1 MSIYDLT
8 GSPLSDAYNVSGD
21 ALSLAY
27 DKSGD
32 IIYTAGDRLKVM
44 TYNVGGWYIGSG
56 RNVPAAEKDAYYALQ
71 TGMIEAAA
79 PDILFINEY
88 LEEFSDDGTSALTML
103 QSLFPY
109 VERVTNGTYF
119 GRAICSTY
127 PISNYSS
134 HTFSVGSPYYYDS
147 AEVVIDG
154 TPVTLVVIHL
164 IVNPETTRYT
174 QAQELLAYLQTLDT
188 FICAGDFNT
197 GISTNTATTSST
209 EYEKFVK
216 IFVDAGFHTANFGS
230 SGFMVTCND
239 GVNGTGTDWYIDNII
254 TSADIDV
261 VSAYVDTT
269 KLTDGIS
276 GKTDHM
282 PLIALLEVQ

>member
-1 MSIYDLT
+1 MSIYDKSGAQLET
-8 GSPLSDAYNVSGD
+8 VYNVSGA
-21 ALSLAY
+21 ALPTAY
-27 DKSGD
+27 DKAGN
-32 IIYTAGDRLKVM
+32 IIFAAADLKVM

-71 TGMIEAAA
+71 TGMIADAS

-88 LEEFSDDGTSALTML
+88 MAQFSDDGTSALEML
-103 QSLFPY
+103 QQFFPY
-109 VERVTNGTYF
+109 IETAMSGTYF
-119 GRAICSTY
+119 SRAICSKLPLT
-127 PISNYSS
+127 NYTQHS
-134 HTFSVGSPYYYDS
+134 FSVGNGQYYDS
-147 AEVVIDG
+147 AEVVVDG

-174 QAQELLAYLQTLDT
+174 QAQELLAYLETLDT
-188 FICAGDFNT
+188 FICAGDYNT
-197 GISTNTATTSST
+197 GISTSTANPSSS

-216 IFVDAGFHTANFGS
+216 IFLDAGFHTANFGA

-254 TSADIDV
+254 TSADINV
-261 VSAYVDTT
+261 ISSYVDTT

-276 GKTDHM
+276 GKIDHM
-282 PLIALLEVQ
+282 PLIANLEVN